1 MAATEKRITNHSV
14 VAFLRV
20 FLKAIPNPWYIW
32 GTMAFNTT
40 ANCSDP
46 TYAFSTPDSLSTCF
60 QAFASHDYLHDYG
73 TYEAYNADYW
83 YNGIKVNPNS
93 TFGLVIEECIK
104 QYCLQPNSALN
115 GCGSKDEYP
124 LSAPPDG
131 FSASG
136 CASVNTAMNQDISGP
151 GVILTTISLKK
162 IFRKDSLLLT
172 GTYR

>member
-1 MAATEKRITNHSV
+1 M
-14 VAFLRV
+14 AFLRV